1 MHSQNHE
8 FWHRVHLAIKNFN
21 HRFQIWRWLIL
32 ILLSCCLFVCTYY
45 TVKVKTSN
53 ISNMKAALSTTTT
66 IYDNKNQKAGSLY
79 SQKGSFVELNQIS
92 PYIQDAVI
100 ATEDRTFYK
109 NPGFSVKG
117 MARAAISSLI
127 HRGIVGGGST
137 LTQQLAKNALLTQ
150 KQTFSRKLEEL
161 FLRSKLIVSIL
172 KKTS

>member
-1 MHSQNHE
+1 CA
-8 FWHRVHLAIKNFN
+8 LP
-21 HRFQIWRWLIL
+21 
-32 ILLSCCLFVCTYY
+32 
-45 TVKVKTSN
+45 
-53 ISNMKAALSTTTT
+53 ISALSTTTT

-137 LTQQLAKNALLTQ
+137 LTQQQ
-150 KQTFSRKLEEL
+150 Y
-161 FLRSKLIVSIL
+161 LRSEEHTSELQSRFDLVCRLLLEKKKKSIIDVVQLI
-172 KKTS
+172 KTVN